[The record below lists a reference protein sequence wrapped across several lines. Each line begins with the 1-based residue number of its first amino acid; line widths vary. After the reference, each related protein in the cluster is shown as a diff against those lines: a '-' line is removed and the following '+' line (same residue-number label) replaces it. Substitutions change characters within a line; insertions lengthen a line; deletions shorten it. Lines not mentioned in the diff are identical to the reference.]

1 MTTKKLLKLED
12 IVKPILEES
21 NASRNDDFYL
31 YYKVL
36 EKLNPAVNDFT
47 LSTVLISHND
57 LNMPSYESVSRVRRK
72 LQSKYPELASERV
85 KKRRMKEIETYK
97 EYAKIN

>member
-21 NASRNDDFYL
+21 IAARNDDFYL

-36 EKLNPAVNDFT
+36 EVINPRVNDFC

-72 LQSKYPELASERV
+72 IQAKCPELASERV